1 MKKLKKEKIKKN
13 KSQLIEIGSCFL
25 IILSFGALSYQIY
38 SNSKKNQIND
48 NMIQEFFED
57 EKVPEE
63 NTKTEEK
70 TIEPETKKEVNYE
83 KYMGVLEI
91 EKINVK
97 RGFYSKQSRNN
108 NVNKNIKILNESDMP
123 DKENGNVIIAAHS
136 GNSYVAFFKNLNKL
150 NAGDI
155 AKIYYEGKTY
165 YYSLVNS
172 YEINKNGTAHIVRN
186 AYKNTLSL
194 ITCKS
199 KTNKQIVFIFELKE
213 IK

>member
-1 MKKLKKEKIKKN
+1 MKKLKKEKIKRN

-25 IILSFGALSYQIY
+25 IILCFGALSYQIY

-57 EKVPEE
+57 EKIPEE

-70 TIEPETKKEVNYE
+70 PIESEAKKEVNYE
-83 KYMGVLEI
+83 KYMGVLEL

-172 YEINKNGTAHIVRN
+172 YEINKNSTAHIVRN